1 MLAFFFMRL
10 KRHSE
15 KTDARPKREQNCQHL
30 PDLVRN
36 LAEIRPLRSQRPRC
50 RPAAEVW
57 LPNLGCKEQ
66 QELLGVES
74 AEAVVETVRA
84 PFLKDQ
90 MKYE

>member
-1 MLAFFFMRL
+1 MNCFFGRMRL

-84 PFLKDQ
+84 PFLKD
-90 MKYE
+90 